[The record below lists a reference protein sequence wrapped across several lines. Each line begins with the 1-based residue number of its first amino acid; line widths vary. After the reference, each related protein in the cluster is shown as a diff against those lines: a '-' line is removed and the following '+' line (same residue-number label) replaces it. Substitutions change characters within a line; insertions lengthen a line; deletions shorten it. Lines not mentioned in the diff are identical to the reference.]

1 MTASLGL
8 QPRCAPHG
16 GVGYGGSDRLSDG
29 VARRTSPI
37 RQCPAVVMPARFPYG
52 RCTKREC
59 GVSAY
64 FDWWDGSERRV
75 LLLEGD
81 RLTLGSAADNDVIVD
96 DPSVSRVHAMLHQLN
111 GRWFV
116 EDCGSRNGTAVN
128 GRRLTSMQ
136 PLQAADELLL
146 GRARLQFYG
155 QVSPSGRPTETV
167 AERPTITPRERDVLI
182 ALSAPLASG
191 DVFTEPATVRE
202 IAATL
207 VVSENAIKQHL
218 QSLADKFGIEG
229 VERRRSRLANAALDA
244 GVVTLAD
251 IRDGRG

>member
-1 MTASLGL
+1 M
-8 QPRCAPHG
+8 
-16 GVGYGGSDRLSDG
+16 
-29 VARRTSPI
+29 
-37 RQCPAVVMPARFPYG
+37 
-52 RCTKREC
+52 
-59 GVSAY
+59 SAY

-81 RLTLGSAADNDVIVD
+81 RLTLGSAPDNDVIVD
-96 DPSVSRVHAMLHQLN
+96 DPSVSRVHTMLHRLN

-146 GRARLQFYG
+146 GRARLQFCG
-155 QVSPSGRPTETV
+155 QVSPVGRPTETV
-167 AERPTITPRERDVLI
+167 AERPAITPHERDVLI
-182 ALSAPLASG
+182 ALCAPLASG

-218 QSLADKFGIEG
+218 QSLADKFSIEG
-229 VERRRSRLANAALDA
+229 PERRRSRLANAALDA

-251 IRDGRG
+251 IRDSRESQHIRDDRG